1 MKKVLSIRGI
11 IVLIFVIAMIVA
23 VFIVLTVVFV
33 NWSLSARNTMKS
45 QAYDLHHTICDK
57 IEQVLDISIMTI
69 EVNSRHFE
77 NQLIDIQDE
86 DALYYFFV
94 SNLKS
99 LDKNIYSFSI
109 GTPDGEYYGARRN
122 ENDVIEIMRNNKE
135 TNGES
140 WYYSIND
147 DLTIGRLTGKFGKF
161 DVRTRDWYQKAQT
174 TRSVVFSDLYYHFVR
189 PAFTVSVS
197 KSILT
202 KNGDFLGVLGVHIVL
217 SDLDNFL
224 TETVKGK
231 KGYAFIAERNTGLLV
246 ANSLGLENYVEM
258 DGERI
263 RRNIYDIGNNVF
275 DEAYD
280 KFNKTGISQFKYK
293 GMYFN
298 FVHSES
304 GMDWILCTAVPES
317 YLMKDV
323 RINIALTSVLVI
335 LFLIS
340 SIIIYYGITN
350 KLVRP
355 VNHLIESTE
364 KFARGDLS
372 TRVDVSRNDELGKIT
387 RAFNEMAETIDSLVN
402 DLEKKVK
409 ERTSALEDLNIQIK
423 EKEEQLRII
432 LDSAA
437 ECIFGV
443 DVNGV
448 CVFCNK
454 SCIQVMGYDSE
465 EELLG
470 QDVHE
475 LVHGYDMQGN
485 KVKRS
490 DCKVVKSIIDGIGY
504 FSDDETFVRKDGT
517 QINVSYYSYP
527 QFKDGKII
535 GAVVTF
541 VDITSR
547 KEEERRIMYL
557 SNHDSLTGFVN
568 KRYFE
573 QLLDEYD
580 NRENLP
586 LAIIYADL
594 NGLKLTNDI
603 FGHDAGDELIV
614 KAANCIRK
622 NVKEDSVTARVGGDE
637 FIVLMPNTDEDAVKE
652 IIDSINKDVSDEYV
666 HAVRCTIAMGY
677 SIKNSRF
684 QDIRLILTNA
694 ESEMYK
700 NKGRMS
706 GKFSREAISS
716 FMKLLHERAEREK
729 IHSRRVSLLCEEMAK
744 ALGFERPD
752 VRKLKEI
759 GYLHDIGKIGVDK
772 NLLTKSTLT
781 EDEMQTMQQHSF
793 IGYRILNLFE
803 YTVDYA
809 DSVLSH
815 HEKWDGSGYP
825 KGLKG
830 EEIPII
836 SRIVAIAEAF
846 DRMLDK
852 MSFEEII
859 REIEFESGRYF
870 DPGLV
875 PVFLEVV
882 KKTNFK

>member
-11 IVLIFVIAMIVA
+11 IVLIFVISMIVC
-23 VFIVLTVVFV
+23 VFFALAVVFG
-33 NWSLSARNTMKS
+33 NWSQSARNTLKN
-45 QAYDLHHTICDK
+45 QANDLHHTICDK
-57 IEQVLDISIMTI
+57 IEQVLDNSIATI

-77 NQLIDIQDE
+77 NRLIDIQNEDE
-86 DALYYFFV
+86 LYYFFV

-99 LDKNIYSFSI
+99 IDKNIYSFSI
-109 GTPDGEYYGARRN
+109 GTPNGEYYGARRN
-122 ENDVIEIMRNNKE
+122 ENDFIEIMRNNEE

-140 WYYSIND
+140 WYYSVNED
-147 DLTIGRLTGKFGKF
+147 MTIGELKGRFGEF
-161 DVRTRDWYQKAQT
+161 DVRTMDWYKKAQS
-174 TRSVVFSDLYYHFVR
+174 TRSVVFSDIYYHFVR

-202 KNGDFLGVLGVHIVL
+202 KEGDFLGVLGVHIVL
-217 SDLDNFL
+217 SDLGEFL
-224 TETVKGK
+224 ADTVRDKR
-231 KGYAFIAERNTGLLV
+231 GYAFIAEKNTDLLV
-246 ANSLGLENYVEM
+246 ANSLGFDNFVEE
-258 DGERI
+258 DGERM
-263 RRNIYDIGNNVF
+263 RRNVYDLGNDIVS
-275 DEAYD
+275 EAYNMF
-280 KFNKTGISQFKYK
+280 KQTGVSQFKYK
-293 GMYFN
+293 GIYFN
-298 FVHSES
+298 FIYNYR
-304 GMDWILCTAVPES
+304 GLNWIVCTAVPEN

-323 RINIALTSVLVI
+323 RNNIFLTSVVVI

-340 SIIIYYGITN
+340 SIIIYYAITN
-350 KLVRP
+350 KLVKP
-355 VNHLIESTE
+355 VSILIQSTE

-372 TRVDVSRNDELGKIT
+372 TRVPVSRNDELGKIT

-402 DLEKKVK
+402 DLENKVK
-409 ERTSALEDLNIQIK
+409 ERTSALEDLNAQIK

-454 SCIQVMGYDSE
+454 SCIQVLGYDSE

-475 LVHGYDMQGN
+475 RIHGYDTQGY

-504 FSDDETFVRKDGT
+504 FSDEETFIRKDGT

-541 VDITSR
+541 VDITKK
-547 KEEERRIMYL
+547 KEEEKRIRYL

-580 NRENLP
+580 NKENLP

-614 KAANCIRK
+614 KATNCIRK
-622 NVKEDSVTARVGGDE
+622 NVAENSVTARVGGDE
-637 FIVLMPNTDEDAVKE
+637 FVVLMPKTDEETVQGV
-652 IIDSINKDVSDEYV
+652 INAINQDVSGEYV

-677 SIKNSRF
+677 SIKTSRY
-684 QDIRLILTNA
+684 QDIRLVLTNA

-700 NKGRMS
+700 NKARMS
-706 GKFSREAISS
+706 TKFSREAISS
-716 FMKLLHERAEREK
+716 FMKLLHERSEREK
-729 IHSRRVSLLCEEMAK
+729 KHSRMVSMLCEKMAK
-744 ALGFERPD
+744 ALGFDRPD

-759 GYLHDIGKIGVDK
+759 GYLHDIGKVGIDK
-772 NLLTKSTLT
+772 KLLAKSTLT
-781 EDEMQTMQQHSF
+781 EDEMQSMQQHSF

-815 HEKWDGSGYP
+815 HERLDG
-825 KGLKG
+825 
-830 EEIPII
+830 
-836 SRIVAIAEAF
+836 
-846 DRMLDK
+846 
-852 MSFEEII
+852 
-859 REIEFESGRYF
+859 
-870 DPGLV
+870 
-875 PVFLEVV
+875 
-882 KKTNFK
+882 